1 MIGSQDFTVHDAVVY
16 KLNAVETNSKKL
28 CVALS
33 GLTGTL
39 RWNHKSCGAQ
49 CTAAV
54 PGPAAGDGGSD
65 GSGFYSFSS
74 TKAKSQKTMEHPTL
88 VLHLI
93 SLNHHMQM
101 RCRTSNCNKSE
112 L

>member
-1 MIGSQDFTVHDAVVY
+1 MCCSQRPHGHA
-16 KLNAVETNSKKL
+16 
-28 CVALS
+28 
-33 GLTGTL
+33 L

-54 PGPAAGDGGSD
+54 PGAAAGDGGSD

-88 VLHLI
+88 VLHL
-93 SLNHHMQM
+93 LNVI
-101 RCRTSNCNKSE
+101 E
-112 L
+112 LY